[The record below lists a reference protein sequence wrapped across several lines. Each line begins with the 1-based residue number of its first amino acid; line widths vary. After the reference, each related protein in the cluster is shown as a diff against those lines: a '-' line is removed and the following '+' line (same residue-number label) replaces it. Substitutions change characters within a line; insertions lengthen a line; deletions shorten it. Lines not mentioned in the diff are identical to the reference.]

1 MLANGEVIEK
11 YKKRFDPEKHEVFLL
26 IERKTDSTDRDRLN
40 SNHYHKG
47 NNLDML
53 MAMGEIVQRIADNMG
68 LTFEE
73 TMEVMKNVHYQD
85 KVIIRT
91 RYKNRLDEE
100 WGREFG

>member
-1 MLANGEVIEK
+1 MLAESEAIEK

-26 IERKTDSTDRDRLN
+26 LERKTDTTERDRLN

-53 MAMGEIVQRIADNMG
+53 MAMAEIVQRIADKMG
-68 LTFEE
+68 LTFDE
-73 TMEVMKNVHYQD
+73 TMEVMKNAHLQD

-91 RYKNRLDEE
+91 RYKQRIDRE
-100 WGREFG
+100 WEND